1 MQRRNILVVGAGP
14 VGSVAALACA
24 RFGHTVTL
32 LEAQAQIDDSPRAS
46 TTQPPTLEII
56 AELGLIDEY
65 IRVGLVARTFEF
77 WDRPT
82 LTRIAEFDFE
92 RLRDETDFPFV
103 VQTEQHKLANMA
115 LERLRRLPNVELVMG
130 VAVSGVEQDEK
141 QVTVTAGERLFRAD
155 YVIGA
160 DGGRSTVR
168 KSLDIDFEGYTWP
181 ERFLVI
187 TTKFDFERL
196 RDETDFPF
204 VVQTEQHK
212 LANMALERL
221 RRLPNVELVMGVAVS
236 GVEQDEKQVTV
247 TAGERLF
254 RADYVIGADGG
265 RSTVRKS
272 LDIEFEGYT
281 WPERFLVITTKFDFA
296 AALGCCYRNYMAD
309 PHEWTNLF
317 KVAGDDLKG
326 RWRAVFNTREDESDE
341 EALSDPAVRARLGR
355 IYVPD
360 GERDYLHLNLYNV
373 HQRVAK
379 NFRKGRVF
387 LCGDAAHVN
396 NPIGGL
402 GLNSGIHEAW
412 DLAELLDKV
421 LRQEADNASL
431 DAYEARRR
439 PLNIEYVQ
447 EQTVANKKRLEE
459 REPAQRER
467 RFQELRDMAQDPQRH
482 KAFLMRASLL
492 ESARRA
498 IRN

>member
-1 MQRRNILVVGAGP
+1 MQRRNILIVGAGP
-14 VGSVAALACA
+14 VGSVAALASA

-32 LEAQAQIDDSPRAS
+32 LEAQDRIDDSPRAS
-46 TTQPPTLEII
+46 TTQPPTLEIL
-56 AELGLIDEY
+56 AELGLIEEY
-65 IRVGLVARTFEF
+65 IRVGLVARSFEF

-82 LTRIAEFDFE
+82 LERIATFDFE
-92 RLRDETDFPFV
+92 RLRGETDFPFV

-115 LERLRRLPNVELVMG
+115 LARLRGMPNAEVVMG
-130 VAVSGVEQDEK
+130 CAVTDLRQDDK
-141 QVTVTAGERLFRAD
+141 QVMVTAGERQFSAD

-168 KSLDIDFEGYTWP
+168 KCLG
-181 ERFLVI
+181 
-187 TTKFDFERL
+187 
-196 RDETDFPF
+196 
-204 VVQTEQHK
+204 
-212 LANMALERL
+212 
-221 RRLPNVELVMGVAVS
+221 
-236 GVEQDEKQVTV
+236 
-247 TAGERLF
+247 
-254 RADYVIGADGG
+254 
-265 RSTVRKS
+265 
-272 LDIEFEGYT
+272 IEFEGYT

-309 PHEWTNLF
+309 PQEWTNLF
-317 KVAGDDLKG
+317 KVAGDDLEG

-341 EALSDPAVRARLGR
+341 HALSDAAVRARLGR
-355 IYVPD
+355 IHVPE
-360 GERDYLHLNLYNV
+360 GLREYLHLNLYNV

-379 NFRKGRVF
+379 SFRKGRVF

-412 DLAELLDKV
+412 DLAALLNGV
-421 LRQEADNASL
+421 LRHEADEL
-431 DAYEARRR
+431 DSYERRRR

-459 REPAQRER
+459 RDPLQRAR
-467 RFQELRDMAQDPQRH
+467 RFDELRAIAEDPARH

-498 IRN
+498 VRN